1 MAVLLEIKNVSKT
14 FPGVK
19 ALENVSLEIN
29 KNEIHAICGE
39 NGAGKSTLI
48 NILGGIYPYGTYE
61 GEIFLDGKKVEF
73 KNPKDAEKAGIS
85 VIHQELTLF
94 EELNIVENIFM
105 GSQKVKGASIDW
117 ESMYKETKEWLKKLK
132 MEEQNIFTKIKHL
145 GVGKQQLIEIAKALV
160 KNSMILILDEPTA
173 SLTEKEIR
181 TLFKIL
187 KELKD
192 EGVTCIYIS
201 HKLDEIFEIADK
213 VSVLR
218 DGKLIGTNNVNKV
231 TENELI
237 KMMVGR
243 EIDQMFPKRANVPE
257 EIIFEVKNYSVYE
270 EYNNDRK
277 VVDNISFNLKRGE
290 ILGFAGLIGAGRTE
304 LMRSIIGF
312 YPGKREGEVYLN
324 SKKIELSSP
333 KNALEV
339 GIAYLSEDRKRFG
352 IIPTMSV
359 RENITIAFIKEFT
372 DYFHINKE
380 KEILETLKMINQL
393 NIKTSSLE
401 TKITTL
407 SGGNQ
412 QKTLIGRNLI
422 TTPRI
427 LIMDEPT
434 RGIDV
439 GAKQE
444 IYVLMNNL
452 TDQGISIIMVSSELP
467 EIIGMSD
474 RIIVMHEGKFMGEI
488 ENRDHNTKQEDI
500 MYLATG
506 TLGGKVD
513 EG

>member
-277 VVDNISFNLKRGE
+277 IVDNISFNLKRGE

>member
-14 FPGVK
+14 FPGVR
-19 ALENVSLEIN
+19 ALENVGLEIN

-105 GSQKVKGASIDW
+105 GSQKVKGISIDW
-117 ESMYKETKEWLKKLK
+117 EYMYKEAKEWLKKLK

-187 KELKD
+187 KELKE

-218 DGKLIGTNNVNKV
+218 DGKLIGTNSVNEV

-243 EIDQMFPKRANVPE
+243 EIDQMFPRRAYVPE
-257 EIIFEVKNYSVYE
+257 KIIFEVKNYSVYE

-277 VVDNISFNLKRGE
+277 VVDNISFNLKKGE

-333 KNALEV
+333 KDALEV

-359 RENITIAFIKEFT
+359 RENITIAFIKEFV

-380 KEILETLKMINQL
+380 KEILKTLKMVSQL

-452 TDQGISIIMVSSELP
+452 TNQGISIIMVSSELP